1 MKPLTLIESI
11 LRTMVALGVILA
23 ARGATYA
30 QVAIPG
36 YPTTVTAYDPRE
48 VAILPRYCA
57 YAQSFREH
65 VPGGNSTDEIQR
77 WQSILGETFIHIHH
91 YCWGLM
97 KTNRGVLLAPDDQAR
112 RFYITDAIREFDYV
126 IDRSPPDYVLL
137 PEFLMKKGENLIRLG
152 QVGNGT
158 LQLLRAIE
166 LKPDY
171 WPPYAVMSDY
181 YKKSGD
187 PKKAREVLE
196 KGLSASPDAKAL
208 KERLANLDST
218 KK

>member
-1 MKPLTLIESI
+1 MKA
-11 LRTMVALGVILA
+11 LRLSRGIFHTIVALAVIQTA
-23 ARGATYA
+23 PFRTYA
-30 QVAIPG
+30 QDIPG
-36 YPTTVTAYDPRE
+36 YPSSVTAYDPRE
-48 VAILPRYCA
+48 VAMLPRYCP
-57 YAQSFREH
+57 YTQLFRDH
-65 VPGGNSTDEIQR
+65 VPGGNNPDEIQR
-77 WQSILGETFIHIHH
+77 WHSVLGETFIHIHH

-97 KTNRGVLLAPDDQAR
+97 KTNRGLLARDEQSR
-112 RFYITDAIREFDYV
+112 RSYLTYSIGEFDYV
-126 IDRSPPDYVLL
+126 INRAPPDYVLL
-137 PEFLMKKGENLIRLG
+137 PEILMKKGENLIRLG
-152 QVGNGT
+152 QVGSGT

-196 KGLSASPDAKAL
+196 KGLSVSPDAIAL
-208 KERLANLDST
+208 KARLADLDAV